1 MEVMK
6 QANAYE
12 CWRWA
17 CPYCGHPEN
26 HLDFNPSGPGEILD
40 CDECHEVVN
49 VVASNVQID
58 PCDE

>member
-1 MEVMK
+1 MK

-12 CWRWA
+12 CYRWT

-26 HLDFNPSGPGEILD
+26 HIDFNPSDPGETLD

-49 VVASNVQID
+49 VVASWVQID
-58 PCDE
+58 PNA